1 MQRALARD
9 ALSALLASVE
19 ANYYNNLHIVNQ
31 FSLLNQK
38 NNQVFLDIAWEIWQM
53 VELLINNVTYV
64 NFRYH
69 CL

>member
-1 MQRALARD
+1 MQHALARD

-19 ANYYNNLHIVNQ
+19 ATYYNNLHIVNQ

-38 NNQVFLDIAWEIWQM
+38 NNQVFANVVCEKEQLL
-53 VELLINNVTYV
+53 ELLISNVIYV

>member
-31 FSLLNQK
+31 FSLLNQE
-38 NNQVFLDIAWEIWQM
+38 NNEFFLYAAWEI
-53 VELLINNVTYV
+53 E
-64 NFRYH
+64 
-69 CL
+69 

>member
-38 NNQVFLDIAWEIWQM
+38 NKQFFLDVVWEIG
-53 VELLINNVTYV
+53 
-64 NFRYH
+64 
-69 CL
+69 

>member
-38 NNQVFLDIAWEIWQM
+38 NNQVFLNVAWQ
-53 VELLINNVTYV
+53 VG
-64 NFRYH
+64 
-69 CL
+69 

>member
-19 ANYYNNLHIVNQ
+19 ANYYKNLHIVNQ

-64 NFRYH
+64 NFIYH